1 MPHLHLQLFNQLRQW
16 ISPKDKRHLTVFAE
30 IIAAILLTQ
39 NASLSRW
46 IPRLSHRNCSGRSH
60 MERLSYFVH
69 NPRITAE
76 VFYEPLL
83 KQLLGSF
90 GDSKVELTLDTS
102 ILWDQFCLVEV
113 CLIWGGR
120 SITLSQVVLE
130 HGSATVSFEQYKPV
144 LEKALAL
151 IPSQCVVTILA
162 DRGFVHTEFIRWVT
176 QQGWSWHI
184 RGKVDTKITVASGI
198 SYSAQDFCPPSDEA
212 VLVPSVTILEDI
224 SAHLAVANV
233 SDAQEPWIVLS
244 SSPPTLQTFALYGKR
259 FGGIEPHFKDYKS
272 AVFQL
277 LDTRLRDAQALT
289 CLVMLLDCAALI
301 ATVLA
306 SIAIKLGQRSF
317 LDWHSHRGLSF
328 LQLGLRAISRWLHRG
343 EVLPLLSPLPAKSPP
358 TAFASKRKRD
368 ELAYRIEFSKVVSFS
383 YKPTSCLPA

>member
-1 MPHLHLQLFNQLRQW
+1 MPHLHLQLFNQFRQW
-16 ISPKDKRHLTVFAE
+16 ISPKDQRHLTVFSE

-39 NASLSRW
+39 NASLGRW
-46 IPRLSHRNCSGRSH
+46 VPRLSHRNCSARSH

-83 KQLLGSF
+83 KQLLGTLE
-90 GDSKVELTLDTS
+90 DSRVELTLDTS
-102 ILWDQFCLVEV
+102 ILWEQFCLVEV

-130 HGSATVSFEQYKPV
+130 HSSATVSFEQYKPV
-144 LEKALAL
+144 LEAALAL
-151 IPSQCVVTILA
+151 IPPQCAVTILA
-162 DRGFVHTEFIRWVT
+162 DRGFVHREFIRWAT
-176 QQGWSWHI
+176 LHGWSWTI
-184 RGKVDTKITVASGI
+184 RGKVDTKITVASGV

-212 VLVPSVTILEDI
+212 VLVPCVTILEDI

-244 SSPPTLQTFALYGKR
+244 SSPPSLQTFALYGKR

-272 AVFQL
+272 AAFRL
-277 LDTRLRDAQALT
+277 LDTHLRDAQALT

-301 ATVLA
+301 AIVLG
-306 SIAIKLGQRSF
+306 SIAVKLGQRSF

-328 LQLGLRAISRWLHRG
+328 LQLGLRSICRWFHRG
-343 EVLPLLSPLPAKSPP
+343 EVLPLLSPLPSKSPP
-358 TAFASKRKRD
+358 TAFASKQKRD
-368 ELAYRIEFSKVVSFS
+368 EIAYRIEFSKVLSFS
-383 YKPTSCLPA
+383 YKGILSPST

>member
-1 MPHLHLQLFNQLRQW
+1 MPHLHLQLLDQLRQW
-16 ISPKDKRHLTVFAE
+16 ISPKDQRHLTVFSE
-30 IIAAILLTQ
+30 IIGAILLTQ

-46 IPRLSHRNCSGRSH
+46 VPRLSHRTCSARSH

-83 KQLLGSF
+83 KQLLGTLE
-90 GDSKVELTLDTS
+90 DSMVELTLDTS

-144 LEKALAL
+144 LEEALAL
-151 IPSQCVVTILA
+151 IPPECAVTILA
-162 DRGFVHTEFIRWVT
+162 DRGFVHGEFIRWVT
-176 QQGWSWHI
+176 LQDWSWNI

-198 SYSAQDFCPPSDEA
+198 SYSAQDFCPPSNEA
-212 VLVPSVTILEDI
+212 VLVPSVTILEGI
-224 SAHLAVANV
+224 SANLAVANV
-233 SDAQEPWIVLS
+233 PHAQEPWIVLS
-244 SSPPTLQTFALYGKR
+244 NSLPSLQTFALYGKR

-272 AVFQL
+272 AAFRL
-277 LDTRLRDAQALT
+277 LDTHLRDAQALT

-301 ATVLA
+301 AIVLG
-306 SIAIKLGQRSF
+306 SIAIKLGQHSF

-328 LQLGLRAISRWLHRG
+328 LQLGLRAICRWFHRG
-343 EVLPLLSPLPAKSPP
+343 EVLPLLSSLPSKSPP

-383 YKPTSCLPA
+383 YKTTLCLLT